1 MYFCRMK
8 SAGINEI
15 KKELQTLE
23 PKQLLELCLRLG
35 KYKKENK
42 ELLGYLLFDA
52 HDEPAFITNVQA
64 EIREMFG
71 EVNKSNL
78 YLAKKS
84 VRKILRYTNKYIK
97 YSGTAVAEIELL
109 MFFCLQ
115 LKESGIPYR
124 RNAVFSNMY
133 DQQLKK
139 IRKTLNSLHEDL
151 QFDYA
156 QALEELES

>member
-1 MYFCRMK
+1 MK

-15 KKELQTLE
+15 RKELQTLE
-23 PKQLLELCLRLG
+23 PKQLLEFCLRLSR
-35 KYKKENK
+35 YKKENK

-52 HDEPAFITNVQA
+52 HDEPAFIANVQ
-64 EIREMFG
+64 EDIRMMFV

-97 YSGTAVAEIELL
+97 YSGTDVAEIELL

-139 IRKTLNSLHEDL
+139 IRKTLNGLHEDL